1 MIGDP
6 SGAST
11 LKVLAASAVWERR
24 SQWSGALHRLATVHE
39 ADDCTVLEEKM
50 SAIQPA
56 ILLLDLALPALRGRQ
71 ALSQLQRLS
80 PSTRI
85 ILFSKSPTE
94 TEGTAMLEAGAKG
107 YCSTDIDAALLVK
120 AVRMVQR
127 GEVWVGRKVISHLLD
142 TLVSLTEQ
150 QRNRAL
156 PKVDPA
162 LDGLTP
168 REREIVE
175 QIGNGAS
182 NKEIAHALHVS
193 EKTVKAHLTSIFR
206 KLGVADRLHL
216 ALYVNGHRHSLR

>member
-1 MIGDP
+1 MVSDP
-6 SGAST
+6 SGASGK
-11 LKVLAASAVWERR
+11 LLAASAIAARR
-24 SQWSGALHRLATVHE
+24 AQWIEALHRLATIHE
-39 ADDCTVLEEKM
+39 ADHWEVLEQKM
-50 SAIQPA
+50 SAVKPA
-56 ILLLDLALPALRGRQ
+56 ILLLDLALPDLRGRQ
-71 ALSQLQRLS
+71 GLQELQRLS
-80 PSTRI
+80 PATKI
-85 ILFSKSPTE
+85 ILFTKAPTE

-107 YCSTDIDAALLVK
+107 YCSTEIDSILLVK

-156 PKVDPA
+156 PKGDPA
-162 LDGLTP
+162 LEGLTP

-182 NKEIAHALHVS
+182 NKEIAHSLHVS

-216 ALYVNGHRHSLR
+216 ALYVNGHRQAPR